1 MQMASSMA
9 SSSSIAEA
17 LSLGIPRQG
26 TPPKYKSFRSV
37 GCSNSRYT
45 YYFSWT
51 WTWSLTD
58 RVQHGTQ
65 RQRLTPITR
74 ARSMSRLS
82 ARLDLSIAAAA
93 VVTTYVRKQ
102 MRSTSH
108 GHLSPA
114 GDSRGRPLGC

>member
-26 TPPKYKSFRSV
+26 SGPRAFALSAVEFELH
-37 GCSNSRYT
+37 T
-45 YYFSWT
+45 YFLHMTWT
-51 WTWSLTD
+51 WTWSFTD

-102 MRSTSH
+102 SPRVELGNFTSAETH
-108 GHLSPA
+108 IS
-114 GDSRGRPLGC
+114 S